1 MLFDCR
7 PKVLHKHCL
16 QFLLGVKMAP
26 RETENNA
33 YAKFWGDKQR
43 TLWYVTVFLEW
54 SIGWG
59 YRGRGS
65 PLVPIQANRFMGH
78 SEIYRQPWIKDKY
91 KKIKWEGKLSASA
104 DGKTTSRFQRIA
116 WLRRAPGKAMES
128 IFSMGKYWDKTISS
142 WTTFCRYD
150 NVKINRMRCTDET
163 NKCWLWPW
171 RFNSQPKWLK
181 NYTKKFFSF
190 I

>member
-1 MLFDCR
+1 
-7 PKVLHKHCL
+7 
-16 QFLLGVKMAP
+16 
-26 RETENNA
+26 
-33 YAKFWGDKQR
+33 
-43 TLWYVTVFLEW
+43 
-54 SIGWG
+54 
-59 YRGRGS
+59 
-65 PLVPIQANRFMGH
+65 MGH

-128 IFSMGKYWDKTISS
+128 IFSMGKYWDKTIAS

-190 I
+190 IWFRLLFQSARVIKLQRSHSNSLRYVFWPLFCVISRS